1 MRNNAIQTGFKLNA
15 ASLTT
20 RLSPVCLFTPP
31 ATLGSPGAGLPN
43 AISTVGPGQPS
54 ATAINSAATPIDPS
68 SMQRAYAA
76 LGLPYGNQSPAQV
89 QGQGPAQQTPSGPQH
104 QQQLRNMNAL
114 GTRHTDT
121 QTDCRVTFQVDRST
135 VTEMS

>member
-1 MRNNAIQTGFKLNA
+1 MSFPSLENFIISNFKFKCF
-15 ASLTT
+15 SLTEC
-20 RLSPVCLFTPP
+20 LLPVCLFSAPLL

-54 ATAINSAATPIDPS
+54 ATAINSGATPIDPS

-89 QGQGPAQQTPSGPQH
+89 QGQGSAQQTPSGAQH

-114 GTRHTDT
+114 G
-121 QTDCRVTFQVDRST
+121 
-135 VTEMS
+135 M

>member
-1 MRNNAIQTGFKLNA
+1 MHNNAIQTGFSLNTV
-15 ASLTT
+15 SLTMC
-20 RLSPVCLFTPP
+20 LSSVCLFPLL

-54 ATAINSAATPIDPS
+54 ATAINSAPTPIDPS

-89 QGQGPAQQTPSGPQH
+89 QGQGPAQQTASGPQH

-114 GTRHTDT
+114 GTQ
-121 QTDCRVTFQVDRST
+121 QTERQTAVSLFKLIGPK
-135 VTEMS
+135 